1 MANKDLYKILEVEK
15 NSSEDEIKKS
25 YRRLSK
31 LYHPDVKETGDESRF
46 KEIAEAYEI
55 LSDSNKK
62 AKYDRGEMNEN
73 FGGQRHGNSSME
85 DFFRNFHFGGESGF
99 NFFGGGRGQRSNQ
112 TQRGS
117 DLRIK
122 IQLTIH
128 EIVTGVHKKIIINR
142 SVNCKTC
149 SGTGAK
155 NKESIVNCSRC
166 DGAGFVM
173 HRQQTPLGIAVHQS
187 TCPNCGGKGKEVIDK
202 CNDCVGNGL
211 VSHSD
216 NIEFDI
222 PAGAVDGINLNVN
235 GLGNEAKGGN
245 GANGNLIVE
254 ISEIEHPVLKR
265 DNSNIISDVFI
276 SYYDAVTGNDSL
288 EIETVDGPV
297 KVKIEPGTE
306 SGKILRL
313 RSKGIPDINNP
324 NHRGDHLVFV
334 NIFVPKN
341 LSEEE
346 QKVVSKLKK
355 VKTAIPNSEKT
366 QNIKGVYSRIRD
378 YEELY

>member
-1 MANKDLYKILEVEK
+1 MANKDPYKILEVEK
-15 NSSEDEIKKS
+15 NSSEDEVKKS

-55 LSDSNKK
+55 LSDPNKK

-73 FGGQRHGNSSME
+73 FGGQRQGNSSME
-85 DFFRNFHFGGESGF
+85 DFFRNFHFGGEPGF
-99 NFFGGGRGQRSNQ
+99 NFFGGRGQRQSQ

-122 IQLTIH
+122 IPLTIH
-128 EIVTGVHKKIIINR
+128 EIITGVHKKIIINR
-142 SVNCKTC
+142 NINCKTC

-155 NKESIVNCSRC
+155 NKESIINCSRC

-173 HRQQTPLGIAVHQS
+173 HRQQTPMGVIAHQS
-187 TCPNCGGKGKEVIDK
+187 TCPACGGQGKEIIEK
-202 CNDCVGNGL
+202 CNDCHGNGL
-211 VSHSD
+211 MSHSD

-222 PAGAVDGINLNVN
+222 PAGAVDGINLSVN
-235 GLGNEAKGGN
+235 GLGSEAKGG
-245 GANGNLIVE
+245 GIAGNLIVE
-254 ISEIEHPVLKR
+254 VSEIEHQILKR
-265 DNSNIISDVFI
+265 DNSNIISDIFI
-276 SYYDAVTGNDSL
+276 SYYDAVIGNDSL
-288 EIETVDGPV
+288 EIETVDGLV
-297 KVKIEPGTE
+297 KVKIDPGTE

-313 RSKGIPDINNP
+313 RAKGIPNINNP
-324 NHRGDHLVFV
+324 SQRGDQLVFI

-355 VKTAIPNSEKT
+355 IKTSIPDSENT